1 MTPFIVPATHPRRL
15 LTALVSLLVLAS
27 LALAPPEANTALAAA
42 ADGEVLL
49 VLVPDQNEARFRA
62 REQLLGRPLPNEAVG
77 ATRSVNGE
85 LVLEPDGTFLPGT
98 SRVVID
104 LRTLRS
110 DQRQRD
116 NYIQQNTLETAQF
129 PTAELVPLQTL
140 GLPLP
145 LPSNADVAF
154 QIVGDLTVHGVTRQ
168 TVWDVAASLGEQ
180 EATGLASTRVRMT
193 DFGMTPPRAGPVVDI
208 DDELTLELQFVV
220 TRTALA
226 GADPILVRAAQ
237 RAATAD

>member
-1 MTPFIVPATHPRRL
+1 MTPFIVLATQPRRL
-15 LTALVSLLVLAS
+15 LAALVSLLVLAS
-27 LALAPPEANTALAAA
+27 LALAPPKANTALAAA

-62 REQLLGRPLPNEAVG
+62 QEQLLGRPLPNEAVG
-77 ATRSVNGE
+77 ATRSVSGE
-85 LVLEPDGTFLPGT
+85 VVLEPDGTFLPGT

-110 DQRQRD
+110 DQSRRD
-116 NYIQQNTLETAQF
+116 AYIQQNTLETAQF
-129 PTAELVPLQTL
+129 PTAELVPLQTV

-145 LPSNADVAF
+145 LPSNAEVAF

-168 TVWDVAASLGEQ
+168 TVWDVAALLGEQ
-180 EATGLASTRVRMT
+180 EVTGLASTRVRMT

-208 DDELTLELQFVV
+208 DDELTLELQFAV

-226 GADPILVRAAQ
+226 GAGPILAWPAPLPERA
-237 RAATAD
+237 D

>member
-1 MTPFIVPATHPRRL
+1 MTPFIVLPAQPRGL
-15 LTALVSLLVLAS
+15 LVALVSLLVLAS
-27 LALAPPEANTALAAA
+27 LALAPPKANTALAAA

-62 REQLLGRPLPNEAVG
+62 QEQLLGRPLPNEAVG

-85 LVLEPDGTFLPGT
+85 MVLEPDGAFLPGT

-145 LPSNADVAF
+145 LPSNAEVAF

-168 TVWDVAASLGEQ
+168 TVWDVAALLGEQ
-180 EATGLASTRVRMT
+180 EVTGLASTRVRMT

-208 DDELTLELQFVV
+208 DDELTLELQFAV

-226 GADPILVRAAQ
+226 AADAILVQAAQ
-237 RAATAD
+237 LPATAD

>member
-1 MTPFIVPATHPRRL
+1 MTPFIVLPTRPRRL
-15 LTALVSLLVLAS
+15 LAALVSLLVLAS
-27 LALAPPEANTALAAA
+27 LALAQPPKANTALAAA

-62 REQLLGRPLPNEAVG
+62 HEQLLGRPLPNEAVG
-77 ATRSVNGE
+77 TTRSVSGE
-85 LVLEPDGTFLPGT
+85 LVLEPDGTFLPGA

-129 PTAELVPLQTL
+129 PTADLVPLQTV

-145 LPSNADVAF
+145 LPSNAEVAF

-168 TVWDVAASLGEQ
+168 TVWDVAALLGEQ
-180 EATGLASTRVRMT
+180 EVTGLASTRVRMT

-208 DDELTLELQFVV
+208 DDELTLELQFAV

-226 GADPILVRAAQ
+226 GADRIAARAA
-237 RAATAD
+237 AAAPTE